1 MGISA
6 DANVFAKTYSENITS
21 QGNVRKVH
29 SMPLRKSF
37 TQIFATLLF
46 AGLVGKNVIAQ
57 SNDKQSTTA
66 LIQEKEEGEHRVHRL
81 AGNKMG
87 TTPFTLKVDPKNTG
101 SQQLVLFTEDL
112 APGASI
118 PMHKHPN
125 AEEILVLQTGNS
137 RVHLGQIVK
146 DGGPGATIFIPMD
159 TWISVENVGTEPVS
173 LIAIFSEPGYE
184 EYMRAISVREGEN
197 NTPLSKAELDVI
209 RRQHPHS
216 VTYK

>member
-1 MGISA
+1 
-6 DANVFAKTYSENITS
+6 
-21 QGNVRKVH
+21 
-29 SMPLRKSF
+29 MPLRNSF

-87 TTPFTLKVDPKNTG
+87 TTPCTLKVDPKNTG

-118 PMHKHPN
+118 PMHKHPK

-146 DGGPGATIFIPMD
+146 DAGPGATVFIPMD